1 MCLKRL
7 NKHLQDSLKNRKMKN
22 KITYYPV
29 GNGDQSLI
37 TLTDGT
43 NIMIDCNIRQSSIGS
58 TDPKIFDVKKDL
70 LKLLRKRN
78 NNYYTDVFILTHG
91 DCDHCRGYKTNF
103 YQGDPTKYAE
113 ENRKAEEIIVD
124 EMWFSP
130 MIAEEHTNN
139 DEDAYQI
146 EAERRLALHLKK
158 DPDKDL
164 TGNRIKIIGYD
175 GNIKYDSLN
184 HLRAIP
190 GTVVREF
197 NNKIQRDFSVF
208 IHAPFKEQLLS
219 AEKDKNTTSIVFQA
233 RFKHTTNNSYSG
245 LAMFGGDADYIAWGI
260 ILQKTIGHKADVT
273 EKALDWDLFLA
284 PHHCS
289 WTYFN
294 DVPQEE
300 NKEPKED
307 SLEIL
312 RYRRVGGKIIAS
324 SKKVVD
330 DDDNPPHYAAKQEY
344 IKKLDGSDDFY
355 NTSTEPKEAAPE
367 PLVFEITDTG
377 IKKAKPQSETE
388 SNKLAA
394 ALAVA
399 STGVI
404 KKPWSY

>member
-1 MCLKRL
+1 M
-7 NKHLQDSLKNRKMKN
+7 NS
-22 KITYYPV
+22 KIKYYPV

-37 TLTDGT
+37 TLKNGT
-43 NIMIDCNIRQSSIGS
+43 NILVDCNIRQSSIDS
-58 TDPKIFDVKKDL
+58 TDPKIYDVKKDL
-70 LKLLRKRN
+70 LASLNKRDKN
-78 NNYYTDVFILTHG
+78 PYVDVFILTHG

-103 YQGDPTKYAE
+103 YQGNPKKYSE
-113 ENRKAEEIIVD
+113 ENRKAGEIIVD

-139 DEDAYQI
+139 DEDAYQT
-146 EAERRLALHLKK
+146 EAERRLALHLNK
-158 DPDKDL
+158 DLDKDL
-164 TGNRIKIIGYD
+164 VGNRIKIIGYD
-175 GNIKYDSLN
+175 GNKKYNDLN
-184 HLRAIP
+184 HLRAVP
-190 GTVVREF
+190 GNVIQEF
-197 NNKIQRDFSVF
+197 NNKFQRDFSVF

-233 RFKHTTNNSYSG
+233 RFKHSTNNSHSG

-260 ILQKTIGHKADVT
+260 ILQKTIEHKTDIT
-273 EKALDWDLFLA
+273 EGALDWDLFLA

-289 WTYFN
+289 WTFFN
-294 DVPQEE
+294 DTPQEE

-312 RYRRVGGKIIAS
+312 RYRRIGGIVVAS
-324 SKKVVD
+324 SKKVID

-344 IKKLDGSDDFY
+344 INKLDGSDDFY
-355 NTSTEPKEAAPE
+355 NTSVEPKEAAPE

-377 IKKAKPQSETE
+377 IKKEKPQSETE

-399 STGVI
+399 STGII
-404 KKPWSY
+404 KKPWCY